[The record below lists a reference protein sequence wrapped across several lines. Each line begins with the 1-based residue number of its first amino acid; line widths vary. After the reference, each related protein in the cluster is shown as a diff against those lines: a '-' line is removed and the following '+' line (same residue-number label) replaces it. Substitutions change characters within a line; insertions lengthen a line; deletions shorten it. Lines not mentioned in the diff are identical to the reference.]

1 MNKELKKAEEELQKA
16 IKDVVDKGSELMK
29 KGLKKEELLDIV
41 GKKNNGNQNPSSIKT
56 IEICNAV
63 LEELNKK
70 EKELAGQKKTTTK
83 GDK

>member
-1 MNKELKKAEEELQKA
+1 
-16 IKDVVDKGSELMK
+16 MK

-56 IEICNAV
+56 IEICNSV